1 MSRSRPLTARGWGC
15 LLSGILLIVA
25 ANIAAARPLL
35 YIGVLLAALP
45 VVCLMI
51 VRMPRRRG
59 EVTRQISTD
68 LMAVGETSRV
78 TVRFDLWSFGIPNG
92 IWRDVLPAAV
102 RGDATGDYPDDALRY
117 DVEGMRR
124 GVSTL
129 GPLMLRTTD
138 PFGLARRE
146 QAFGDTRTI
155 TVIPQTVALAPLPT
169 KVGAAGGTAQTR
181 STRIGQGADNLIPRP
196 YSSGDSRR
204 RIHWR
209 ATAHRGSLMV
219 RQEEEEASPDAMVV
233 LDRTAGRWARPGE
246 DPDPA
251 FEQAVSLCASA
262 ALRLAQ
268 DGYSVDV
275 VDAAGNPLG
284 ALRGH
289 EEDREDM
296 LIALATVEP
305 RGEAHDI
312 RSVVGSTAPG
322 PLILITGVLDDED
335 AEKLSTAG
343 AAAPLLFAA
352 SASAEALASV
362 RSHGWHPSVL
372 PTGTTDPAELAAA
385 WASALPFTTVQHV

>member
-1 MSRSRPLTARGWGC
+1 MSTRGPLTARGWGC

-25 ANIAAARPLL
+25 ANIASARPLL
-35 YIGVLLAALP
+35 YIGVLLTTLP
-45 VVCLMI
+45 LVCLML

-59 EVTRQISTD
+59 AVDRQISTD
-68 LMAVGETSRV
+68 LMTVGETSRV
-78 TVRFDLWSFGIPNG
+78 TLRFDLWSFGIPNG
-92 IWRDVLPAAV
+92 IWRDVLPDAV
-102 RGDATGDYPDDALRY
+102 RGDATGDYPDDALQY
-117 DVEGMRR
+117 DVEGVRR

-129 GPLMLRTTD
+129 GPLLLRTTD

-181 STRIGQGADNLIPRP
+181 STRLGQGADNLIPRP

-233 LDRTAGRWARPGE
+233 LDRSADRWARPAD

-262 ALRLAQ
+262 ALRLVQ

-275 VDAAGNPLG
+275 VDTAGSVLG

-289 EEDREDM
+289 EEDRDDL
-296 LIALATVEP
+296 LIALATVSP
-305 RGEAHDI
+305 RGEARDI
-312 RSVVGSTAPG
+312 RSIVGSTPPG
-322 PLILITGVLDDED
+322 PLVFITGRLDDED
-335 AEKLSTAG
+335 AERLATAG
-343 AAAPLLFAA
+343 ATAPLLFAT
-352 SASAEALASV
+352 SASEQALASV
-362 RSHGWHPSVL
+362 RTHGWHPALL
-372 PTGTTDPAELAAA
+372 PVDTAEPGDLAAT
-385 WASALPFTTVQHV
+385 WASALPFSAVQHA